1 MKDDVTSAQQQHDA
15 SGGSG
20 GGGDQINWMAQ
31 PLITFDNGL
40 AHITFFFSFFYS
52 FFNIFIHQDHRCID
66 IE

>member
-40 AHITFFFSFFYS
+40 AHITFFFPSSILFL
-52 FFNIFIHQDHRCID
+52 IFLYIKTIVV
-66 IE
+66 